1 MTLENQDFM
10 IHVSSATF
18 GFDNPRTRSGK
29 YFCRSPMKKLEDEHP
44 NLDRLF
50 MPRNIAIVGASP
62 KVNTWVQGN
71 NYIRGSINQGFKG
84 KIYPVHPSGENI
96 LGFQS
101 YKRVRDI
108 PGEVDLVI
116 FAVPIKS
123 VLEVMADCIEKRVQF
138 VHLYTAGFSET
149 GAAAAAETEIK
160 LLETARTN
168 GIRILGPN
176 CMGIYCPEGGLSF
189 QSFYPNVTGPVGFF
203 SQSGQLAGH
212 FLMLGSANNLGFSK
226 VVSFGNALDL
236 KPHEFLSYLA
246 NDPKTEVIGS
256 YLEGLVDGR
265 RFFKMAQQTTRRKPL
280 IVFKGGQTENGSRA
294 TKSHTAAIAGS
305 NEIWKAMCRQAG
317 IISVDSLQ
325 EMVCTISAFQKE
337 FMPRGNRIA
346 VLGGAG
352 GSSVTMTDLAEK
364 EGLKVPCLSPESI
377 QKLQE
382 LIPAAGHS
390 VMNPLDLGMEAFQP
404 TTISKMVSCLR
415 EDREIDA
422 LFFMQPIGVFFRFM
436 GKSGVRLMT
445 ELTLQINEQLQKPLY
460 LIVEKDDVFGGTEFI
475 NEVTERYQEAGLP
488 VFPTFE
494 TAAKVMTNL
503 WHYRQ
508 YLCALPE
515 GGRD

>member
-1 MTLENQDFM
+1 
-10 IHVSSATF
+10 
-18 GFDNPRTRSGK
+18 
-29 YFCRSPMKKLEDEHP
+29 MKKLGDESTD
-44 NLDRLF
+44 LDRLF

-62 KVNTWVQGN
+62 KVNMWVQGN

-101 YKRVRDI
+101 YRRVRDI

-123 VLEVMADCIEKRVQF
+123 VLQVMADCIEKGVKF

-149 GAAAAAETEIK
+149 GVAAAAETENK
-160 LLETARTN
+160 LLETAKKN

-189 QSFYPNVTGPVGFF
+189 QPFYPDVTGSVGFF

-212 FLMLGSANNLGFSK
+212 FLMMGSANRLGFSK

-246 NDPKTEVIGS
+246 DDPKTEVIGS
-256 YLEGLVDGR
+256 YLEGLVYGR
-265 RFFKMAQQTTRRKPL
+265 RFFEIAKRTTRHKPL
-280 IVFKGGQTENGSRA
+280 IVFKGGQTEGGTRA

-325 EMVCTISAFQKE
+325 EMASTISAFQKQSA
-337 FMPRGNRIA
+337 PRGNRIA

-364 EGLKVPCLSPESI
+364 EGLSVPCLSPESI
-377 QKLQE
+377 KKMQE

-404 TTISKMVSCLR
+404 ETISKIVSCLR

-422 LFFMQPIGVFFRFM
+422 LFFMQPIGVFYRFM

-445 ELTLQINEQLQKPLY
+445 TLTLQIYEQLQKPLY
-460 LIVEKDDVFGGTEFI
+460 LVVEKDDVFGGQEFI
-475 NEVTERYQEAGLP
+475 NEVIERYQEAGLP

-494 TAAKVMTNL
+494 TAAKVMYNL
-503 WHYRQ
+503 WRYQ
-508 YLCALPE
+508 LYLGCLPE
-515 GGRD
+515 GNGE